1 MTDCFFF
8 SAEWM
13 DWSSDIQCVVN
24 DRSVVFMQFVW
35 SGSRVVQATDKYGSS
50 RFINESMPFCVP
62 VVLVVWWL
70 SGSDD
75 SQMCHLPVDYSSVVL
90 MQFLWSGGRVVEA
103 TEKSGTYRL
112 MRAVLCSCS
121 FCGLVAYWL
130 WRQTNLRLSVWLM
143 IAVLR

>member
-13 DWSSDIQCVVN
+13 DGSSDIQCVVN
-24 DRSVVFMQFVW
+24 DRSVVFMQFVR
-35 SGSRVVQATDKYGSS
+35 SGGRVVQATDKYESS
-50 RFINESMPFCVP
+50 RFSNESMQFCVA

-70 SGSDD
+70 SGSGD
-75 SQMCHLPVDYSSVVL
+75 SQMCDLPVGDSSVVL

-103 TEKSGTYRL
+103 TEKSGTCRL

>member
-1 MTDCFFF
+1 MGPVILSVWLMIAVLCLR
-8 SAEWM
+8 SLCGQVAEWFRRQTNM
-13 DWSSDIQCVVN
+13 GRPGFS
-24 DRSVVFMQFVW
+24 
-35 SGSRVVQATDKYGSS
+35 
-50 RFINESMPFCVP
+50 NESMQFCVV

-70 SGSDD
+70 SCSGD
-75 SQMCHLPVDYSSVVL
+75 SQMCHLPVDDSSVVL

-103 TEKSGTYRL
+103 TEKSGTCRL
-112 MRAVLCSCS
+112 IRAVLCSCS

>member
-13 DWSSDIQCVVN
+13 DGSSDIECLVN
-24 DRSVVFMQFVW
+24 DSSVVFTQFVR
-35 SGSRVVQATDKYGSS
+35 SGGRVVQATDKYGSS
-50 RFINESMPFCVP
+50 RFSNESMQFCVA

-70 SGSDD
+70 SGSGD
-75 SQMCHLPVDYSSVVL
+75 SQMCDLPVDDSSVVL

-103 TEKSGTYRL
+103 TEKSGTCRL

-121 FCGLVAYWL
+121 FCGLVAYLL

>member
-1 MTDCFFF
+1 MTDYFFF

-13 DWSSDIQCVVN
+13 DGSSDIQCVVN
-24 DRSVVFMQFVW
+24 DRSVVFMQCVR
-35 SGSRVVQATDKYGSS
+35 SGGRVVQATDKYGSS
-50 RFINESMPFCVP
+50 RFSNESMQFCVA

-70 SGSDD
+70 SGSGD
-75 SQMCHLPVDYSSVVL
+75 SQMCDLPVGDSIVVL

-103 TEKSGTYRL
+103 TEKSGTCRL

-121 FCGLVAYWL
+121 FCCLVAYWL

>member
-8 SAEWM
+8 SAEWI
-13 DWSSDIQCVVN
+13 DGSSDIECLVN
-24 DRSVVFMQFVW
+24 DSSVVFTQFVR
-35 SGSRVVQATDKYGSS
+35 SGGRVVQARDKYGSS
-50 RFINESMPFCVP
+50 RFSNESMQFCVA

-70 SGSDD
+70 SGSGDG
-75 SQMCHLPVDYSSVVL
+75 QMCHLPVDDSSVVL
-90 MQFLWSGGRVVEA
+90 MQFLWSRGRVVEA
-103 TEKSGTYRL
+103 TEKSGTCRL

-130 WRQTNLRLSVWLM
+130 CRQTNLRLSVWLM

>member
-13 DWSSDIQCVVN
+13 DGSIDIQCVVN
-24 DRSVVFMQFVW
+24 DRSVVFMQFVR
-35 SGSRVVQATDKYGSS
+35 SGGPVVQATDKYGSS
-50 RFINESMPFCVP
+50 RFINESMPFCVA

-75 SQMCHLPVDYSSVVL
+75 SQMCDLLVDYIIVVL